1 MDAANSRS
9 VILCLVMFIFT
20 SCGSGSV
27 AEVSLENNVQIESDS
42 TIENL
47 PEPAPTLVATDP
59 IINSI
64 KEDLIKV
71 SDSGNGEASR
81 PEISNRS
88 AGKEPTLAS
97 SSPPVS
103 APMDQAKPTSDA
115 KEMIISIQTGSI
127 ARYKIGEQLA
137 RLPTPITAV
146 GETTGITGKVFLDSL
161 GNISDSDISTINVN
175 VESLRSDK
183 NKRDNWVQRNGG
195 IGPEITIQLTKVTGH
210 PWPLPESGK
219 LDVVIDGNMTIS
231 GITNPT
237 EWNGILT
244 IEESSLTGLISTEI
258 TWDQFSLSKPKLPF
272 IISVDDE
279 IVLEL
284 DVLADIQK

>member
-1 MDAANSRS
+1 
-9 VILCLVMFIFT
+9 
-20 SCGSGSV
+20 
-27 AEVSLENNVQIESDS
+27 
-42 TIENL
+42 
-47 PEPAPTLVATDP
+47 
-59 IINSI
+59 
-64 KEDLIKV
+64 
-71 SDSGNGEASR
+71 
-81 PEISNRS
+81 
-88 AGKEPTLAS
+88 
-97 SSPPVS
+97 
-103 APMDQAKPTSDA
+103 MDQAKPTSDA